1 MQSTNT
7 TNQTKPTHLMFLQS
21 IQQSFVK
28 IVSALAFATFII
40 SPVSAFAVENV
51 VGVAVSSPDF
61 STLVTAV
68 KSAGL
73 VETLSGTGPFTV
85 LAPTNDAFNK
95 LPSGLLEKLVMPENK
110 SALTKI
116 LTYHVIAGK
125 NLAVDVI
132 KLDGKS
138 VPTVNGNTITLKVVN
153 GGVVINDKVNIT
165 KTDLPASNGVIHVI
179 DQVLV
184 PSDLD
189 LSTLVSK
196 PANTNMVRTGGV
208 SLSILPLLAMI
219 ILGFGL
225 KLSLK
230 SQK

>member
-1 MQSTNT
+1 
-7 TNQTKPTHLMFLQS
+7 MFLQS

-51 VGVAVSSPDF
+51 VGVAVSSPEF

-68 KSAGL
+68 KTAGL

-85 LAPTNDAFNK
+85 LAPTNEAFNK

>member
-1 MQSTNT
+1 
-7 TNQTKPTHLMFLQS
+7 MFLQS
-21 IQQSFVK
+21 IQQSFIK

-51 VGVAVSSPDF
+51 VGVAVSSPEF

-85 LAPTNDAFNK
+85 LAPTNDAFAK

-110 SALTKI
+110 TALTKI

-138 VPTVNGNTITLKVVN
+138 VPTVNGASVKIKVSN
-153 GGVVINDKVNIT
+153 GGVVLNDKVNVT

-184 PSDLD
+184 PADLD

-196 PANTNMVRTGGV
+196 PTNTVVHADGSAMKGSTIRTGG
-208 SLSILPLLAMI
+208 SSFSILPLLAVV

-225 KLSLK
+225 TLSLK

>member
-1 MQSTNT
+1 
-7 TNQTKPTHLMFLQS
+7 MFLQS

-28 IVSALAFATFII
+28 IVSALAFTTLII

-85 LAPTNDAFNK
+85 LAPTNEAFNK

>member
-1 MQSTNT
+1 
-7 TNQTKPTHLMFLQS
+7 
-21 IQQSFVK
+21 
-28 IVSALAFATFII
+28 
-40 SPVSAFAVENV
+40 
-51 VGVAVSSPDF
+51 
-61 STLVTAV
+61 
-68 KSAGL
+68 
-73 VETLSGTGPFTV
+73 
-85 LAPTNDAFNK
+85 
-95 LPSGLLEKLVMPENK
+95 MPENK
-110 SALTKI
+110 NALTKI

-132 KLDGKS
+132 KLDSKS
-138 VPTVNGNTITLKVVN
+138 VPTVNGSSITIKVVN
-153 GGVVINDKVNIT
+153 GGVVVNDKVNIT

-196 PANTNMVRTGGV
+196 PANTNMVRTGGI

>member
-1 MQSTNT
+1 
-7 TNQTKPTHLMFLQS
+7 MFLQS

-51 VGVAVSSPDF
+51 VGVAVSSPEF

-68 KSAGL
+68 KAAGL

-85 LAPTNDAFNK
+85 LAPTNEAFNK

>member
-1 MQSTNT
+1 
-7 TNQTKPTHLMFLQS
+7 MFLQS

-85 LAPTNDAFNK
+85 LAPTNEAFNK